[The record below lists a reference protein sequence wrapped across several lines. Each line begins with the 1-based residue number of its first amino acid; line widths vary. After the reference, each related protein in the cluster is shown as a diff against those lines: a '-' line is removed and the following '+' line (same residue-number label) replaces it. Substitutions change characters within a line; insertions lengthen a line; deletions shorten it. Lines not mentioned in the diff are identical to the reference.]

1 MSKQQKKKSPAD
13 VQGAALSLRTNIYG
27 YWAELLMLNLIVIFP
42 LYTMNKYIE
51 LTGGKA
57 YYIWWSS
64 LVLFAILSLVALTF
78 MGLVKP
84 KSVFA
89 SVKTI
94 SVPDAAAFSY
104 WLFVVLSAVFSPFS
118 ELGFSFFMTG
128 IPEPAGRL
136 DGILSITAY
145 VLIYF
150 AVSRLF
156 IAKERDWMAFAVSAC
171 IVALL
176 GILQFMGYD
185 IFELYPYGYS
195 ELTIGIYPFNYLD
208 ATFRSTLGNVDI
220 VSPYVCIAVAFFLGL
235 YMRSDK
241 KIRFLYLVTAALNF
255 CFMITAGADGGKV
268 GVMAGIALLF
278 VLNITDKRAIAR
290 MLFALSMSCLVTI
303 IYNPVLAARD
313 YYNET
318 GMIQNLYWGADW
330 YKSIWA
336 IGALGCL
343 ILGLIIYFLPVWLK
357 VKAHIAAIITA
368 VVLVA
373 GAFAGIEFLGS
384 HFSDNYDNVIW
395 QARETMHGNFEDMFG
410 SGRAVL
416 WKDTMNVAFDYPLLG
431 TGPDTFEYAVRDYQ
445 EHLISVTNTPFD
457 KAHNDYLQ
465 ILICNGILGL
475 AAFLILII
483 SLAVLS
489 LPKVWN
495 NMLLMAAIAA
505 CGAYVVQAFFGIST
519 PMVTPLFFAMM
530 GLTENLRIGRHK
542 VQYNEKEV

>member
-13 VQGAALSLRTNIYG
+13 VQGAALALRTNIYS
-27 YWAELLMLNLIVIFP
+27 YWAELLMLNLFVIFP

-57 YYIWWSS
+57 YYLWWSS
-64 LVLFAILSLVALTF
+64 LVLFVILALVALTF
-78 MGLVKP
+78 MGLVKSRGIMSGI
-84 KSVFA
+84 KSI
-89 SVKTI
+89 TI
-94 SVPDAAAFSY
+94 PDAAAFSY
-104 WLFVVLSAVFSPFS
+104 WLFVVLSAIFSPFS

-128 IPEPAGRL
+128 IPEPGGRQ
-136 DGILSITAY
+136 DGILSITVY
-145 VLIYF
+145 VLLYF

-156 IAKERDWMAFAVSAC
+156 IAKERDWMLFAVSAS

-195 ELTIGIYPFNYLD
+195 EQTIGDYPFNYLD
-208 ATFRSTLGNVDI
+208 ASFRSTLGNVDI

-241 KIRFLYLVTAALNF
+241 KIRFIYLVTAAFNF
-255 CFMITAGADGGKV
+255 GLMITAGADGGKV
-268 GVMAGIALLF
+268 GVAAGIALLF
-278 VLNITDKRAIAR
+278 VLNLTDKRAISR
-290 MLFALSMSCLVTI
+290 MFFALSLSCLFMI

-330 YKSIWA
+330 YKSVYA

-343 ILGLIIYFLPVWLK
+343 ILGLVVYFLPVWLK
-357 VKAHIAAIITA
+357 AKAHIAAIIAT
-368 VVLVA
+368 VVLIV
-373 GAFAGIEFLGS
+373 GAFAGVELLGS
-384 HFSDNYDNVIW
+384 RFSDNYDNVIW
-395 QARETMHGNFEDMFG
+395 QVRETMHGNFEDMFG

-431 TGPDTFEYAVRDYQ
+431 TGPDTFEYALNDYQ
-445 EHLISVTNTPFD
+445 EHLIAVTNTPFD

-475 AAFLILII
+475 AAFMILII
-483 SLAVLS
+483 SLAVLA

-495 NMLLMAAIAA
+495 NMLLMAAVAA
-505 CGAYVVQAFFGIST
+505 CGAYAVQAFFGIST
-519 PMVTPLFFAMM
+519 PMVTPLFFAML

-542 VQYNEKEV
+542 AQYNEKEV